1 MAAGAS
7 LPRALPSKSPATSA
21 RTPAVSCAA
30 CCIWRS
36 ARDRFPFLGRWTR
49 LEEKAFDPRHL
60 FLTTAA
66 PSICCAHGQAV
77 PFNSLPTRNSLG
89 GCRTATGP
97 AGRIPAGGFNRAA
110 GGDEQISHD
119 ARRGRL
125 SVAGGGCLAQ
135 GPGVDAASTER
146 QAVTNGYHTTL
157 VADDYQ

>member
-7 LPRALPSKSPATSA
+7 LPTVPAQKSSATNG
-21 RTPAVSCAA
+21 RTPAVSYAP
-30 CCIWRS
+30 CCICRS

-66 PSICCAHGQAV
+66 PSICCAYGQAV
-77 PFNSLPTRNSLG
+77 PFNSLPTRNSFG

-110 GGDEQISHD
+110 DGDERLSHD

-125 SVAGGGCLAQ
+125 SMAGGGCLAQ
-135 GPGVDAASTER
+135 GPGVDAASER
-146 QAVTNGYHTTL
+146 ADPLLLFASAVSR
-157 VADDYQ
+157 